1 LWTIEK
7 RCLKDI
13 ILTLRDRRPPSLSHG
28 LSSHIKSSTF
38 VELIDDFEEK
48 KDEKRIN
55 ENCIQLSL
63 TELLKKLVTDVM
75 PPTDNG
81 NFYMVS
87 QAEMEIIYKII
98 FE

>member
-1 LWTIEK
+1 
-7 RCLKDI
+7 
-13 ILTLRDRRPPSLSHG
+13 
-28 LSSHIKSSTF
+28 
-38 VELIDDFEEK
+38 
-48 KDEKRIN
+48 
-55 ENCIQLSL
+55 
-63 TELLKKLVTDVM
+63 LKKLVTDVM